1 VAGGDVAVSVVV
13 PVWGCE
19 PCLRELHRRLGEA
32 LSRERSY
39 ELLFVDDRSPDR
51 AWQTLS
57 ELAADDEHV
66 RVIRLSRNFG
76 QQAAITAGLA
86 RATGGLTVVMDCDLQ
101 DPPELVPTLLD
112 KAAEGFDVV
121 LTRRVGRHRSPS
133 RQLGAAIYFIVLRG
147 LLRAHLDPTQGAFSV
162 LSRRARAA
170 FLQITDRNRH
180 YVPIVHWIGFEQA
193 QIEYEP
199 NVRPTGQSSYTLRS
213 LFALAVEG
221 IFFQTTTLLRYVIYT
236 GFTVCVFG
244 FGLAAYDAYARIFL
258 NPPSGFTSLSIL
270 LLVLSGF
277 IIISSGIAGL
287 YIGQVFQQV
296 KGRPLYLI
304 EQELHGTEVVIE
316 TEVGLPAVAASAA
329 EHEL

>member
-1 VAGGDVAVSVVV
+1 
-13 PVWGCE
+13 
-19 PCLRELHRRLGEA
+19 LGEA

-39 ELLFVDDRSPDR
+39 ELLFIDDRGPDG

-57 ELAADDEHV
+57 ELAAADEHV

-86 RATGGLTVVMDCDLQ
+86 RATGALTVVMDCDLQ

-121 LTRRVGRHRSPS
+121 LTRRVGRRRSPS
-133 RQLGAAIYFIVLRG
+133 RRLGAAIYFIVLRG
-147 LLRAHLDPTQGAFSV
+147 LLRAHLDPAQGAFSV
-162 LSRRARAA
+162 LSRRARMA
-170 FLQITDRNRH
+170 FLQITDRDRH

-199 NVRPTGQSSYTLRS
+199 NVRPTGRSSYTLRS

-221 IFFQTTTLLRYVIYT
+221 MFFQTTTLLRYVIYT
-236 GFTVCVFG
+236 GFAICVFG
-244 FGLAAYDAYARIFL
+244 FGLAAYDVYARIFL
-258 NPPSGFTSLSIL
+258 HPPTGFTSISVL
-270 LLVLSGF
+270 LLVLAGF
-277 IIISSGIAGL
+277 IIISTGIAGL

-296 KGRPLYLI
+296 KGRPLYVI
-304 EQELHGTEVVIE
+304 EQELHGTEVI
-316 TEVGLPAVAASAA
+316 TESEAGFPVAVASAA